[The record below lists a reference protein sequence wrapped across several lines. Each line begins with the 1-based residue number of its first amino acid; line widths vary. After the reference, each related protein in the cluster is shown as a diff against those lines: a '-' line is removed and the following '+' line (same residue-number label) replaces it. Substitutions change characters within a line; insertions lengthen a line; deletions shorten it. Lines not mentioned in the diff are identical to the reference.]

1 MNFSATPSPNG
12 ITFLG
17 TNGRTYMVP
26 NADANFAAV
35 RDKMLAVQKAS
46 DPAAAKA
53 AWDEMTNLV
62 GSKASPPVPSAAPVA
77 AAPKPAKK
85 APVKKAAKKEPVK
98 QMNQTKFLIAMRE
111 LETGGG
117 YKPNRDPGIRLVEH
131 LLNSSLE
138 TNFAKGTLD
147 GSQLATLR
155 SAYERARSWD
165 VGSDLLDA
173 PVEKANDGISQGQ
186 GVPPGQRAM
195 VEYVDVVSNRWSDYD
210 ETRGMTMDEAFK
222 FIASQAHPA
231 SYRVK
236 GDDKRLQAVIDVR
249 LGGGKHV
256 YSTVFEPVTVLVNG
270 VERCQFTGV
279 GLSGHRQAF
288 KYCEDTFGFTEG
300 DINYLCANANF
311 LRPVEEVKL
320 REVLG
325 KVNILVN
332 GVGQR
337 SFSEYRAAAEAVQE
351 RYGFTDGDMMAIYHD
366 YREDYDNQ

>member
-17 TNGRTYMVP
+17 TNGRTYTVP

-35 RDKMLAVQKAS
+35 RTKMLAVQQAR

-62 GSKASPPVPSAAPVA
+62 GGKTSAPAAVVEVPKAAKKA
-77 AAPKPAKK
+77 PAKK
-85 APVKKAAKKEPVK
+85 AIKKAVPVK
-98 QMNQTKFLIAMRE
+98 QMDQTKFLIAMRE

-138 TNFAKGTLD
+138 TNFAKGRLD

-165 VGSDLLDA
+165 IGSDLLAA
-173 PVEKANDGISQGQ
+173 PVEKASDGISHGT
-186 GVPPGQRAM
+186 GVPPGQIAM
-195 VEYVDVVSNRWSDYD
+195 IEYVDVVSNRWGDLD
-210 ETRGMTMDEAFK
+210 ETRGMTMDEAFT
-222 FIASQAHPA
+222 FIRCQAHPA
-231 SYRVK
+231 SYRIK

-256 YSTVFEPVTVLVNG
+256 FGTVFGPVTVLVNG
-270 VERCQFTGV
+270 VERVQFTGT

-288 KYCEDTFGFTEG
+288 DYCQKTFGFTDG

-325 KVNILVN
+325 KVNIIVN